1 MRAGIVVTGA
11 GPESGTPS
19 QRWRGYRAV
28 DRGVVLAQIS
38 DVLAAGDSM
47 LEPAA
52 VLTLVCEAM
61 ATHLS
66 LANVVF
72 FKRLAGQSRAL
83 AWSAPGISTAS
94 RMAARE
100 QAWSS
105 AAHLV
110 DDRLLGAALDDADQV
125 ATASVCD
132 PHLGLSALLHVE
144 SLRRLDRFDRAF
156 VDEVLSRLLSLAD
169 DA

>member
-1 MRAGIVVTGA
+1 MRAGIVVTG
-11 GPESGTPS
+11 GPESGPPS

-28 DRGVVLAQIS
+28 DRGVVLAQIA
-38 DVLAAGDSM
+38 DVLSAGDSL

-66 LANVVF
+66 LTNVVF

-83 AWSAPGISTAS
+83 GWSAPGVSTAS

-100 QAWSS
+100 QAWSG
-105 AAHLV
+105 AAQLV
-110 DDRLLGAALDDADQV
+110 DDRLLGSADTDQV
-125 ATASVCD
+125 ANASVWNEQ
-132 PHLGLSALLHVE
+132 LGLSALLHVE
-144 SLRRLDRFDRAF
+144 SLRRLDRHDRAF
-156 VDEVLSRLLSLAD
+156 VDEVLCRMLSLPD
-169 DA
+169 DDG